1 MAYNVVPAL
10 DALKSLGFNA
20 KDWLLKA
27 GKSKTVWFSTAVTI
41 LGAVE
46 LYMPFLKDVIGN
58 HYGALLSVVG
68 ITTALLRFATTDAI
82 ADK

>member
-10 DALKSLGFNA
+10 DALKSFGFDA

-27 GKSKTVWFSTAVTI
+27 GKSKTVWFSTAITV

-46 LYMPFLKDVIGN
+46 TYMPFLKDMIGN
-58 HYGALLSVVG
+58 HYGAVLAGVG
-68 ITTALLRFATTDAI
+68 IVTALLRFATTDAI
-82 ADK
+82 SDK